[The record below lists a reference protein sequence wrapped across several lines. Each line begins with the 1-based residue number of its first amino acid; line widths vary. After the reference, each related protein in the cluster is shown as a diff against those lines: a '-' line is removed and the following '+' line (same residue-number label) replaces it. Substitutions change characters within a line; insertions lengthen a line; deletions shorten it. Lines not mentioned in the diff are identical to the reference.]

1 MARIPAAND
10 EMVAAYDAVYEGVHS
25 AVRDED
31 FVMLPQCGE
40 GVRHG
45 QHDHM
50 IIGRN
55 EIAVQHMIKVFAQEL
70 GICLP
75 EV

>member
-1 MARIPAAND
+1 MTRFTKAFTPRCATRTSPCSR
-10 EMVAAYDAVYEGVHS
+10 S
-25 AVRDED
+25 AVRASATA
-31 FVMLPQCGE
+31 
-40 GVRHG
+40 

-70 GICLP
+70 GVALA
-75 EV
+75 